1 MERVTGIGGV
11 FLKARDPKA
20 LASWYQEHL
29 GIQFGNGLY
38 VDFPWTPSGH
48 NVFSFFKQDSNY
60 FQPSDK
66 EYMINFRVQNLKN
79 LMAELEK
86 EGVTIVGK
94 LEEYDYGLFGH
105 IMDPE
110 GNKIE
115 LWEPID

>member
-20 LASWYQEHL
+20 LARWYEQHL
-29 GIQFGNGLY
+29 GIQFGDSSY
-38 VDFPWTPSGH
+38 VSFPASPGSA
-48 NVFSFFKQDSNY
+48 VFSFFKEDTKY

-66 EYMINFRVQNLKN
+66 SYMINLRVQNLKD
-79 LMAELEK
+79 LMPELEK

-94 LEEYDYGLFGH
+94 VEDTEYGVFGW

-110 GNKIE
+110 GNKVE
-115 LWEPID
+115 LWEPNEK